1 MTVKR
6 AREIEGRE
14 RGLGK
19 CEGGMGRGAS
29 PLRAIVRNSPKKP
42 AQENMDV
49 GFLSVGELTPTR
61 KPLSSIAE
69 CGRNPLSSSDENLPD
84 ASTPKGKLDATTP
97 KAKKKSGGGGQC
109 LFPLAENVDRSEGAS
124 GTPDKQHGNGK
135 NHKKSQSRQPSPM
148 KTQAVVN
155 KTLQENPPTETCTGA
170 EIAGDMSQSAA
181 AAGQIVKGPQFE
193 QHGHTPRSNRH
204 ERGSK
209 LSNEAEVVSS
219 SRPNS
224 SSTLQPSA
232 TPAKSVTRTL
242 KYGAAGGPI
251 AAGLST
257 SRAIVPLATSGRNMQ
272 PGTSEQHFEL
282 EEDHEF
288 WHDHNVQVR
297 S

>member
-1 MTVKR
+1 
-6 AREIEGRE
+6 
-14 RGLGK
+14 
-19 CEGGMGRGAS
+19 MGRGAS

-69 CGRNPLSSSDENLPD
+69 CGRNPLLSSDENLPD

-109 LFPLAENVDRSEGAS
+109 LFPFAENVDRSEGVS

-135 NHKKSQSRQPSPM
+135 NHKKSQSRQQSPM

-155 KTLQENPPTETCTGA
+155 KNLQENLPMETNTCA
-170 EIAGDMSQSAA
+170 ELEISQSAT
-181 AAGQIVKGPQFE
+181 AGQIVKGPQFE
-193 QHGHTPRSNRH
+193 QHGHTPRSNRN
-204 ERGSK
+204 ERCSK

-224 SSTLQPSA
+224 SSSLQPSA

-251 AAGLST
+251 AAGLPI
-257 SRAIVPLATSGRNMQ
+257 SRAIVPLATSGRSMQ
-272 PGTSEQHFEL
+272 PGNSEQHFEL

-288 WHDHNVQVR
+288 WHDHNVQV
-297 S
+297 SFDVVALSITNYGS